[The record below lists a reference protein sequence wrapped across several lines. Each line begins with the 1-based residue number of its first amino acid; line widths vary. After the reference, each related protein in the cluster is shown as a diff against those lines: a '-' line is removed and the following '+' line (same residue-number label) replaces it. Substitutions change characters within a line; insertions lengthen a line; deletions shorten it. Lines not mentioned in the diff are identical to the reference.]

1 LIIAGENAN
10 SHASRVIAA
19 QKNGFFA
26 RYAFNLCAVC
36 VKPYFHP
43 MATHH
48 SELKWIDELKF
59 DALQNGKTIRID
71 ANPDENAS
79 TGVRP
84 KALIL
89 SSLAGCTAI
98 DVVEMLKKMRV
109 EFSDFSIKVSGE
121 LTEEHPTTYHTI
133 TLTYIVK
140 LKNATDKDKM
150 EKAVNLSQEKYCG
163 VTAMVKKFAGL
174 KVGIEY
180 L

>member
-1 LIIAGENAN
+1 
-10 SHASRVIAA
+10 
-19 QKNGFFA
+19 
-26 RYAFNLCAVC
+26 
-36 VKPYFHP
+36 

-71 ANPDENAS
+71 ANPDESTS

-109 EFSDFSIKVSGE
+109 AFSDFSIKVSGE

-133 TLTYIVK
+133 PLTYLIK
-140 LKNATDKDKM
+140 LADNNNRDKV
-150 EKAVNLSQEKYCG
+150 EKAVNLSQQKYCG
-163 VTAMVKKFAGL
+163 VTAMVKKFANL
-174 KVGIEY
+174 KVAIEY

>member
-1 LIIAGENAN
+1 M
-10 SHASRVIAA
+10 A
-19 QKNGFFA
+19 Q
-26 RYAFNLCAVC
+26 
-36 VKPYFHP
+36 
-43 MATHH
+43 HH

-59 DALQNGKTIRID
+59 DAFQNGKTIRID

-109 EFSDFSIKVSGE
+109 EFSDFSIKVTGD
-121 LTEEHPTTYHTI
+121 LTEEHPTTYHTVH
-133 TLTYIVK
+133 LTYLVR
-140 LKNATDKDKM
+140 LNNSADKDKV

-163 VTAMVKKFAGL
+163 VTAMVKKFADL
-174 KVGIEY
+174 KVAIEY